1 MKFVRLEDR
10 NGVAVATLDRA
21 PANAL
26 HLEVFEELS
35 QAFKESES
43 AGAVVLTSALPTI
56 FSAGWDLPTVLE
68 LDRRGMEDF
77 LDRFCDLIRQIF
89 TFGPPTVIALPGH
102 AIAGG
107 MILASAGDERFAGA
121 GKGQLGLSEV
131 LLGATVPECCLE
143 VFRHVIGFRKM
154 ERLASTGEN
163 LSVETA
169 REIGFVDRVTGSE
182 ELLDQAVA
190 RARILAERPGS
201 IYAAVK
207 RRARAAAVARFDQA
221 RKGDPFLDYWFAKE
235 ARTRIRALVE
245 KLKKN

>member
-10 NGVAVATLDRA
+10 GGVAVATLDRP

-26 HLEVFEELS
+26 NADLFDELAQVFR
-35 QAFKESES
+35 ESES
-43 AGAVVLTSALPTI
+43 ASAIVLTSALPTI

-68 LDRRGMEDF
+68 LDRSGMEEF
-77 LDRFCDLIRQIF
+77 LDRFCNLIRQIF
-89 TFGPPTVIALPGH
+89 TFGAPAVVALPGH

-107 MILASAGDERFAGA
+107 MILASAGDERFASP

-169 REIGFVDRVTGSE
+169 REIGFLDRVTGPE
-182 ELLDQAVA
+182 DLLDQAVA
-190 RARILAERPGS
+190 RARFLAERPGP
-201 IYAAVK
+201 IYAAIK

-221 RKGDPFLDYWFAKE
+221 RKGDPFLDYWFA
-235 ARTRIRALVE
+235 
-245 KLKKN
+245 